1 MRLDKFLSAVRIF
14 KSRNLA
20 SEALSAS
27 MVYIDNLPAKAAKSV
42 VIGSIIEIDTP
53 IFYKKIEVLN
63 LPAKNTRKDEV
74 SSLFKLLDE
83 RIKN

>member
-20 SEALSAS
+20 AEALSAS
-27 MVYIDNLPAKAAKSV
+27 MVYLDNLPAKASKSV
-42 VIGSIIEIDTP
+42 TIGSIIEIDTP

-63 LPAKNTRKDEV
+63 LPPKNLRKEEA
-74 SSLFKLLDE
+74 SSLIKILDE
-83 RIKN
+83 RIKD